1 MTHSELKHSG
11 PKGMSAGL
19 ARQIP
24 AGGQYGDLHEM
35 KAKKKPL
42 KTGVGKRANPAPVAT
57 KATSEDAVGARLRF
71 LRQQQNITLE
81 QLSTRSG
88 LTKSFLSKVERG
100 ISVPSIS
107 TAKSL
112 AESFGLTVSQ
122 LLGEQQSENSVCLVR
137 RGERRSFMKTSGPN
151 GYDYEMIAGAK
162 QYKRMEPYIMRPP
175 MRFQDGRKFDHL
187 GEEFMFVL
195 AGSIEVELAGKT
207 YELNRG
213 DSLYFDSHFSHRTRS
228 LGGRNAEVLVVIT
241 AG

>member
-1 MTHSELKHSG
+1 V
-11 PKGMSAGL
+11 SAG
-19 ARQIP
+19 IP
-24 AGGQYGDLHEM
+24 ADPGRRQFGDLHEM
-35 KAKKKPL
+35 KAKKKLL
-42 KTGVGKRANPAPVAT
+42 KTGIVKRSNAASSAAKPASDET
-57 KATSEDAVGARLRF
+57 VGARLRF
-71 LRQQQNITLE
+71 LRRQRNITLE

-112 AESFGLTVSQ
+112 AESFELTVSQ
-122 LLGEQQSENSVCLVR
+122 LLGEQQSDNSVCLVR
-137 RGERRSFMKTSGPN
+137 KGERRSFMKTSSPN
-151 GYDYEMIAGAK
+151 GYDYETIAGAK

-175 MRFQDGRKFDHL
+175 TRFQDGRKFDHL

-241 AG
+241 AS